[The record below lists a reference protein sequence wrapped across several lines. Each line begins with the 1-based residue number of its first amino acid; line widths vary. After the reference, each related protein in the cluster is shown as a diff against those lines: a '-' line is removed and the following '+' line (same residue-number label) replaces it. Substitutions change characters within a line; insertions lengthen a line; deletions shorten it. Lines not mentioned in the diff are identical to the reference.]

1 MSASREKKQ
10 RLSSG
15 EALTQKELKER
26 KEAEAAKRKTITY
39 WIVGIVVVILVAAL
53 LIWDS
58 GLIQRNMTAAT
69 IGGENLSVAEMQY
82 YYNSARQSEIQQQQM
97 YSQYGISILSDPY
110 VMYDSSSALGDEQV
124 YNTESG
130 QTYADHFKESALN
143 NARRVIALNQAA
155 KAEGYTL
162 SADGKASVDESIA
175 SLKEGVKSSN
185 WSSLGAYLSAAYGS
199 YVSESLY
206 VKQVTAST
214 LANEYATHHQDSL
227 TYDDAALNDYAAEN
241 PATVYSY
248 DYRVAYVDGS
258 VPTTDAEGNTV
269 EVTDDQK
276 AAALGAAKTK
286 ADVLAEGVKKASDKS
301 GAFDELVTSAVGE
314 DSTYASADNNL
325 KTAVLGSA
333 LSQDYTANAYYDWL
347 TSADRKAGDVEV
359 IESTSGYYVVL
370 LTDRY
375 LNDAATVDVR
385 HILAK
390 AELTPADEEAGTPAA
405 TEPTQE
411 QMDAAKARAQEAL
424 DRYLA
429 GEQTAEAFG
438 ALANELSDDT
448 GSNTKGGL
456 YTYVEEGSM
465 VKGFNDWIFD
475 PARQSG
481 DTGLVEQNEAG
492 GNYFGWHVVYF
503 QGVNGPKWHEVAES
517 ALKSADMTAWLEGL
531 DEACAITESGSMS
544 LALK

>member
-1 MSASREKKQ
+1 M
-10 RLSSG
+10 
-15 EALTQKELKER
+15 
-26 KEAEAAKRKTITY
+26 
-39 WIVGIVVVILVAAL
+39 
-53 LIWDS
+53 
-58 GLIQRNMTAAT
+58 
-69 IGGENLSVAEMQY
+69 
-82 YYNSARQSEIQQQQM
+82 
-97 YSQYGISILSDPY
+97 
-110 VMYDSSSALGDEQV
+110 
-124 YNTESG
+124 
-130 QTYADHFKESALN
+130 
-143 NARRVIALNQAA
+143 
-155 KAEGYTL
+155 
-162 SADGKASVDESIA
+162 
-175 SLKEGVKSSN
+175 
-185 WSSLGAYLSAAYGS
+185 
-199 YVSESLY
+199 
-206 VKQVTAST
+206 
-214 LANEYATHHQDSL
+214 
-227 TYDDAALNDYAAEN
+227 
-241 PATVYSY
+241 
-248 DYRVAYVDGS
+248 
-258 VPTTDAEGNTV
+258 
-269 EVTDDQK
+269 
-276 AAALGAAKTK
+276 
-286 ADVLAEGVKKASDKS
+286 
-301 GAFDELVTSAVGE
+301 
-314 DSTYASADNNL
+314 
-325 KTAVLGSA
+325 
-333 LSQDYTANAYYDWL
+333 
-347 TSADRKAGDVEV
+347 
-359 IESTSGYYVVL
+359 VL

>member
-1 MSASREKKQ
+1 M
-10 RLSSG
+10 
-15 EALTQKELKER
+15 
-26 KEAEAAKRKTITY
+26 
-39 WIVGIVVVILVAAL
+39 
-53 LIWDS
+53 
-58 GLIQRNMTAAT
+58 
-69 IGGENLSVAEMQY
+69 
-82 YYNSARQSEIQQQQM
+82 
-97 YSQYGISILSDPY
+97 
-110 VMYDSSSALGDEQV
+110 
-124 YNTESG
+124 
-130 QTYADHFKESALN
+130 
-143 NARRVIALNQAA
+143 
-155 KAEGYTL
+155 
-162 SADGKASVDESIA
+162 
-175 SLKEGVKSSN
+175 
-185 WSSLGAYLSAAYGS
+185 
-199 YVSESLY
+199 
-206 VKQVTAST
+206 
-214 LANEYATHHQDSL
+214 
-227 TYDDAALNDYAAEN
+227 
-241 PATVYSY
+241 
-248 DYRVAYVDGS
+248 
-258 VPTTDAEGNTV
+258 
-269 EVTDDQK
+269 
-276 AAALGAAKTK
+276 
-286 ADVLAEGVKKASDKS
+286 ASDKS